1 MGRVIRRIFSSP
13 WSIPYILLKKLICK
27 VRSIY
32 YSSKID
38 GGGGKI
44 ILTEPFIRFKF
55 KKDKSSKLIVK
66 GILKIIPHLG
76 GNSPVVLTL
85 SENSKFHV
93 NGDFNIGQGV
103 RIAVSNHATLV
114 IGGREKDKWC
124 GITSDTLIMVSKK
137 IDIGKDFVC
146 AWNIFISDS
155 DWHSIEGQPHQAD
168 VIIGDH
174 VWVANSCSI
183 LKGAVISDNS
193 IVASHSKVTNKSFSR
208 DSLLAGTPARVIKT
222 NINWSL

>member
-1 MGRVIRRIFSSP
+1 MVKVLRRIVSSP

-27 VRSIY
+27 IRSVY

-38 GGGGKI
+38 SGGGKI
-44 ILTEPFIRFKF
+44 VFTEPFIPFKF
-55 KKDKSSKLIVK
+55 KKDKSSELIIK
-66 GILKIIPHLG
+66 GIFKVIPHLG
-76 GNSPVVLTL
+76 GNSPVVITL
-85 SENSKFHV
+85 GKKSKFYV

-103 RIAVSNHATLV
+103 RIAVSKQATLV

-124 GITSDTLIMVSKK
+124 GITSDTLIMVAKK
-137 IDIGKDFVC
+137 IEIGKDFVC

-155 DWHSIEGQPHQAD
+155 DWHSIEGQPYQAD
-168 VIIGDH
+168 IIIGNH
-174 VWVANSCSI
+174 VWLANSCSI

-193 IVASHSKVTNKSFSR
+193 IVASHSKVTNKEFSK